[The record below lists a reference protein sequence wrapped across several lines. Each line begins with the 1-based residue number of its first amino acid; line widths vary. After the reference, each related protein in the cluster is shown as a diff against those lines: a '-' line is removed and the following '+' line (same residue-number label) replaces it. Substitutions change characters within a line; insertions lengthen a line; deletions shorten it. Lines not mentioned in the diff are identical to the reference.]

1 MSTERNFCKV
11 MDRTK
16 LDKYPKVRYFVGTQK
31 KSINFYDNKIVMF

>member
-1 MSTERNFCKV
+1 

-31 KSINFYDNKIVMF
+31 KSINFYDNKIVMFWYFYDAKPP